1 MKTIKELFNEA
12 FSLLIEK
19 ENDTTIDYY
28 FLVNNVIQ
36 FRCTY
41 ILRYTLKD
49 PDKLLYVINILNQI
63 VTIDPNHKNI
73 YEFIAIATK
82 YFDVEKGLEIAKKGL
97 EIEPESAYLNYRLG
111 LMYFAKAEY
120 QKSLFYFKQA
130 YNLDEANPI
139 FIKKIGYTYLKLK
152 DYVNSKLYFRYL
164 LMYNPEDFDSY
175 YYRGIIYYEQEN
187 YIVARSLFVDANN
200 IKEGNEKLLFKLVYC
215 YSKTKYAESGLNF
228 ANELIERFPNS
239 WNSYFAKI
247 LILEKI
253 NSKKEVLDFYEYA
266 LNQNIDHKYLV
277 PTYVHDCS
285 ILASY
290 ERGLKTIDKLL
301 KINPF
306 DYMWV
311 YNRACMN
318 FGLNKFQE
326 ALNDLDIVIE
336 KQPKIIFASNL
347 KEKIIRSLN

>member
-41 ILRYTLKD
+41 IIRYTLKD
-49 PDKLLYVINILNQI
+49 PDKLLYVINLLNQ
-63 VTIDPNHKNI
+63 VLAIDPNHKNI
-73 YEFIAIATK
+73 YEFIAIATR
-82 YFDVEKGLEIAKKGL
+82 YLDIEKSLEIAKKGL
-97 EIEPESAYLNYRLG
+97 EIERESAYLNFRIG
-111 LMYFAKAEY
+111 VIYFAKEEY
-120 QKSLFYFKQA
+120 ETSIVYLKQA
-130 YNLDEANPI
+130 YDMDNCNPV
-139 FIKKIGYTYLKLK
+139 FIKKIANTYLKLK
-152 DYVNSKLYFRYL
+152 DYENSRLYFLYL
-164 LMYNPEDFDSY
+164 LIYNPEDFDSY
-175 YYRGIIYYEQEN
+175 YYRGVIYYEQEK
-187 YIVARSLFVDANN
+187 YFQALFKFLEANK
-200 IKEGNEKLLFKLVYC
+200 IKEGNKYLLFKIVFC
-215 YSKTKYAESGLNF
+215 YSKIRNPKLGLNF

-253 NSKKEVLDFYEYA
+253 SSIKEVLDFYEYA

-336 KQPKIIFASNL
+336 KKPEIIFASNL